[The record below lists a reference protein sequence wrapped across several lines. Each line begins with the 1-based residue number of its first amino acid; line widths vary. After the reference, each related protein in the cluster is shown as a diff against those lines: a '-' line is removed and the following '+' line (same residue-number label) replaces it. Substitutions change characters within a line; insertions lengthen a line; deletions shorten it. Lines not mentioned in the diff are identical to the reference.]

1 MEFQGKAVH
10 LSEVVTRRGDKTYR
24 SFYLRHAYRDQG
36 RIKKETLL
44 KLTAEEAERFQAVF
58 GAPTVAPGLPVGI
71 AESIPHGDAAAVLAM
86 AKRCGLAEALSDRRS
101 SDRKMALGLIMAQLL
116 NPGSKVGHA
125 DYLSESRQMSSL
137 GIELGLGEVHEND
150 LYDSL
155 DWLGR
160 RQAKVEK
167 RLAEKHLKEGGIVL
181 YDSSSSYFE
190 GTKCPLARR
199 GYSRDH
205 RRDLPQ
211 VNYGLLCSEEGCPVA
226 VEVFEGNV
234 NDVKTLPAQVQ
245 KLKDRFGLKR
255 VVVVGDRGMVT
266 SVAIRQEL
274 TDAGF
279 GWITALR
286 HAAIAKLHR
295 ANIITPSLFDEQNL
309 AEVSSPS
316 YPGERLVVCFNPYT
330 KDRNQATRASLIA
343 CTEKGLA
350 QVVARI
356 HQKRKPLHGKAE
368 IGIAAGSVLSQFKV
382 QRYFSVHIEDDALA
396 FALRQDVIEQETRLD
411 GIYVVRTTIPP
422 EEMSPVQ
429 VREKYL
435 SLSRVERAFRS
446 LKSVDLQ
453 IRPIRHH
460 LEHRVRAHVFLC
472 MLAYYLEWH
481 LRQAWVDLI
490 QEPHPDK
497 EGQQQRRRRRRGALD
512 MPPHSFR
519 AILLMLRTQSRNRLR
534 IGDQVQEASVIS
546 DPTSIQAKALQ
557 LVGVA

>member
-1 MEFQGKAVH
+1 
-10 LSEVVTRRGDKTYR
+10 VTRRGGKTYR
-24 SFYLRHAYRDQG
+24 SFYLRHAYRENGQ
-36 RIKKETLL
+36 IKKETLL

-58 GAPTVAPGLPVGI
+58 GAPRMAPGMPIGI
-71 AESIPHGDAAAVLAM
+71 AESVPFGDAAAVLAM
-86 AKRCGLAEALSDRRS
+86 AKRCGLAESLSDRRS
-101 SDRKMALGLIMAQLL
+101 SDRKLALGLVMAQLL
-116 NPGSKVGHA
+116 NPGSKVSHA
-125 DYLSESRQMSSL
+125 DYLSESRQLSSL
-137 GIELGLGEVHEND
+137 GAELGLGEVHEND
-150 LYDSL
+150 LYESL

-160 RQAKVEK
+160 RQAKVEAK
-167 RLAEKHLKEGGIVL
+167 LAAKHLKEGGIVL

-190 GTKCPLARR
+190 GSHCPLARR

-234 NDVKTLPAQVQ
+234 NDVKTLPTQVQ
-245 KLKDRFGLKR
+245 KLKERFGLKR

-274 TDAGF
+274 TEAGF

-295 ANIITPSLFDEQNL
+295 ANLITPSLFDEQNL

-316 YPGERLVVCFNPYT
+316 YPGERLVVCFNPFT
-330 KDRNQATRASLIA
+330 KERNQATRDSLIA
-343 CTEKGLA
+343 CTQRGLA

-356 HQKRKPLHGKAE
+356 KQKRKPLSGKAE
-368 IGIAAGSVLSQFKV
+368 IGIAAGAVLSQFKV
-382 QRYFSVHIEDDALA
+382 QRYFKLEIEDDAMT
-396 FALRQDVIEQETRLD
+396 FGLRQEVLDLEARLD
-411 GIYVVRTTIPP
+411 GIYVVRTTVPP
-422 EEMSPVQ
+422 EEMSPEQ
-429 VREKYL
+429 VRANYL
-435 SLSRVERAFRS
+435 SLARVERAFRC

-481 LRQAWVDLI
+481 LRQAWVGLI
-490 QEPHPDK
+490 QEPHPHK
-497 EGQQQRRRRRRGALD
+497 EGQSQRRRRRRGDAEI
-512 MPPHSFR
+512 PPHSFR
-519 AILLMLRTQSRNRLR
+519 AILRLLRSQSRNRLR
-534 IGDQVQEASVIS
+534 IGDQIQEASVIS
-546 DPTSIQAKALQ
+546 DPTSLQAKALR